1 MKIYKFLLLFSVIM
15 LGFGFTDCSEKGT
28 AETGSVQT
36 SAAVGEEAETT
47 VQTRR
52 NAMNKEKFDKLFSD
66 SPEAR
71 VWNSEIITFSKLTV
85 KEGRLVVLDPLFFFG
100 VENVRPYTES
110 VPAGEYDVKA
120 CIADFD
126 GSKRIA
132 AVTVPFADKS
142 PVNFA
147 MALNGT
153 EDPEEVANLKEGEF
167 FGFPVDAGLA
177 AIADM
182 SALTAYSEFACK
194 WEEENDDNI
203 YDGYLSEL
211 FEQSYKADPDHQ
223 REGGDFID
231 LTVPDTDMHIPMF
244 ATGWGDGV
252 YPVYW
257 GYSEDGSL
265 CSVTVIFIDP
275 DVEES

>member
-15 LGFGFTDCSEKGT
+15 LGFGFTACSENGT
-28 AETGSVQT
+28 VETESAQI
-36 SAAVGEEAETT
+36 SAAAGEEAETT
-47 VQTRR
+47 VQTRS
-52 NAMNKEKFDKLFSD
+52 NAMNKEKYDKLFS
-66 SPEAR
+66 EQR
-71 VWNSEIITFSKLTV
+71 IWNSEIITFSKLTV

-126 GSKRIA
+126 SSKRIA
-132 AVTVPFADKS
+132 AVTVPFTDKS

-153 EDPEEVANLKEGEF
+153 EDPEEVANLKEGEY

-182 SALTAYSEFACK
+182 SALSAYSEFAGK
-194 WEEENDDNI
+194 WEKENDDNI